1 MLTETWT
8 YFILGYYICQACGV
22 VDRDKDRLIVGHKC
36 PRCGTPS
43 QQGLMFFD
51 MTVGAIADLVAE
63 FYPLL
68 PPDSP
73 PSTAPIT
80 DPPESHRLAILVFF
94 CTLGEIL
101 LQHYLER
108 CMLRLGLPVEIQE
121 RLLQDNLF
129 PKQRIKR
136 LFPILTGATWQVAV
150 KAASKSANSEFENT
164 VDFYLE
170 ATEKRNQLLHVG
182 NKWLITPD
190 MAVKCFDQM
199 DSLIRLFVELHNIY
213 LAKPI

>member
-1 MLTETWT
+1 M
-8 YFILGYYICQACGV
+8 Y
-22 VDRDKDRLIVGHKC
+22 
-36 PRCGTPS
+36 
-43 QQGLMFFD
+43 FD

-63 FYPLL
+63 FYPLP

-73 PSTAPIT
+73 PSTTPIT

-108 CMLRLGLPVEIQE
+108 CMLKLGLPVEIQE

-150 KAASKSANSEFENT
+150 KTASKSANSEFENT
-164 VDFYLE
+164 VAFYLE

-182 NKWLITPD
+182 NKWLVPPD
-190 MAVKCFDQM
+190 MAKQCFNQM
-199 DSLIRLFVELHNIY
+199 DSLIGLFVELHNVY